1 MSKLSRILL
10 PSILGVL
17 TSIIAN
23 KLLPKDLSPNNPLT
37 DLRGGD
43 DKIVVIVTKTI
54 SEKFLENAPLKLAL
68 IIVFTTAIFSGFN
81 EEIQKLLSA
90 EVFKVLSTKEIKGNL
105 KIVCD
110 IVKDYDLDLHSQSMS
125 EFIVAT
131 KLSNS
136 DKINL
141 LKIKLNFVIN
151 DNFVGRNTFII
162 KTVLAIIFAI
172 IISGSGILSI
182 GLFLEAL

>member
-1 MSKLSRILL
+1 
-10 PSILGVL
+10 
-17 TSIIAN
+17 
-23 KLLPKDLSPNNPLT
+23 
-37 DLRGGD
+37 
-43 DKIVVIVTKTI
+43 
-54 SEKFLENAPLKLAL
+54 
-68 IIVFTTAIFSGFN
+68 
-81 EEIQKLLSA
+81 
-90 EVFKVLSTKEIKGNL
+90 
-105 KIVCD
+105 
-110 IVKDYDLDLHSQSMS
+110 MS
-125 EFIVAT
+125 ELIVAT